1 MDTVEC
7 LKLSATAMAGIF
19 AGEALYVNAVD
30 HPSRMANL
38 DTKTNR
44 LVWAHSYNTA
54 KKMQVSAIHFNSIQH
69 LLY

>member
-1 MDTVEC
+1 MILDTNMEVTDY
-7 LKLSATAMAGIF
+7 LKIGVTALTGIF

-44 LVWAHSYNTA
+44 LVWAHSYHIA
-54 KKMQVSAIHFNSIQH
+54 KKLQVCVFI
-69 LLY
+69 